1 MFQSNLVSSLTFYPF
16 SSLVPC
22 TIKCADG
29 VELRRIFFDYCDY
42 TFGGM
47 MKNNF
52 MHPSDFRKAIREC
65 LEGFNLAA
73 PEIEN
78 LFGIIRTLEDR
89 NIFVALDK

>member
-1 MFQSNLVSSLTFYPF
+1 
-16 SSLVPC
+16 
-22 TIKCADG
+22 
-29 VELRRIFFDYCDY
+29 
-42 TFGGM
+42 M

-52 MHPSDFRKAIREC
+52 MHPADFRKAIREC